1 MPTTFTSIP
10 YQLLLSSA
18 QRPMLCICSSLSDGK
33 NLSSNVCSIPQAALS
48 ATEKTNIIKKTGS
61 RSEMWRIVTFIFSTA
76 VAGVGAG
83 TWLIYFSR
91 KDICVWAGTIVTLPC
106 SYDYPSPYSS
116 AQVMWFH
123 ISADSIREI
132 AFHSDENKMSPSYR
146 ARVKYMGGYKRCSL
160 QITNVKLSDAGTYHF
175 RFETDHQQG
184 RWTSP
189 DSISLSVTELQ
200 VHVHPPRIG
209 NMFAAGETV
218 FMSCVAQ
225 GCAAPGRNFAL
236 YRNGVNLGQS
246 SKISAIY
253 NFDSQ
258 HAGTYTCRPIPPQNV
273 QSPGVVLALGYAPRY
288 TTVQISP
295 REAVRE
301 GDSVILT
308 CSSAG
313 APPAESFSW
322 YKEGENSRVPDSF
335 KPELRLW
342 SLDYRDHGEY
352 FCVARNPLGT
362 GRSRPVLL
370 NVTYSPKNTR
380 ILTSPKGDFMEGFAV
395 NLTCST
401 NANPPAERYAWYR
414 VNGGQPWTKGTA
426 QNLTFLSVRSHHS
439 GQYYCTAWNV
449 FGMGTSATITF
460 SVLYAPKNTSVLA
473 RPSTVIDAGSS
484 LTLTCSSQANP
495 AVENYTWYRINAAD
509 AWETRSGP
517 SYTIPEVS
525 LRASGQYYCE
535 ARNRI
540 GAHSS
545 PVLTVKVRGR
555 LKVIALASAV
565 GVSVALISLTVVVMI
580 SKNMHRVDTEN
591 LTEDKQRS
599 PEGDL
604 PASETLFRESTSETF
619 LLKSAKMSDIPEEP
633 EEVYESSHP
642 SIVPLKEAAQTT
654 EEPGKI
660 DYITVHYS
668 RMPSMDQVKVTNISP
683 DGEKKLKDD
692 PSVVY
697 TVLAKQPKH
706 GRE

>member
-1 MPTTFTSIP
+1 MCIHVSTDGWERLLKNIRTRAEMWVRIILTFIYST
-10 YQLLLSSA
+10 LLLS
-18 QRPMLCICSSLSDGK
+18 
-33 NLSSNVCSIPQAALS
+33 
-48 ATEKTNIIKKTGS
+48 
-61 RSEMWRIVTFIFSTA
+61 
-76 VAGVGAG
+76 GVRASK
-83 TWLIYFSR
+83 WLVYFSR
-91 KDICVWAGTIVTLPC
+91 TDICVWAGTTVTLPC
-106 SYDYPSPYSS
+106 RYDYPSPYSS
-116 AQVMWFH
+116 TRFMWFH
-123 ISADSIREI
+123 ISVEGRREI
-132 AFHSDENKMSPSYR
+132 AYHTDGNLLSLSYR
-146 ARVKYMGGYKRCSL
+146 DRVKYMGGHKRCSL
-160 QITNVKLSDAGTYHF
+160 QISNVKLSDAGMYHF
-175 RFETDHQQG
+175 RFETENQQE

-189 DSISLSVTELQ
+189 DAITLSVTELH

-218 FMSCVAQ
+218 FLSCVAR

-236 YRNGVNLGQS
+236 YRNGINLGQS
-246 SKISAIY
+246 SKLSTIY

-273 QSPGVVLALGYAPRY
+273 QSPGVTLALGYAPRY

-301 GDSVILT
+301 GDSVTLT
-308 CSSAG
+308 CSSDG
-313 APPAESFSW
+313 APPAESFAW
-322 YKEGENSRVPDSF
+322 FKEGESGSLPDSF

-362 GRSRPVLL
+362 DRSRLLLL

-380 ILTSPKGDFMEGFAV
+380 ILISPKGDIMEGFAV
-395 NLTCST
+395 NLTCSS
-401 NANPPAERYAWYR
+401 NANPPVEKYFWYK

-426 QNLTFLSVRSHHS
+426 QNLTFPSVRSHHA

-449 FGMGTSATITF
+449 LGMETSATISL

-473 RPSTVIDAGSS
+473 QPSTVIEAGSS

-495 AVENYTWYRINAAD
+495 AVENYTWHRINTAD

-517 SYTIPEVS
+517 SYTIAEVS
-525 LRASGQYYCE
+525 PRASGQYYCE

-565 GVSVALISLTVVVMI
+565 GVSIGLISLTVVVMI

-591 LTEDKQRS
+591 LEEEKQCS
-599 PEGDL
+599 PIVDL
-604 PASETLFRESTSETF
+604 PMDDTLFSESTSETF
-619 LLKSAKMSDIPEEP
+619 LLKSTKMSDIPEEP
-633 EEVYESSHP
+633 EEMYESSHP
-642 SIVPLKEAAQTT
+642 SIVPLKEAARSA
-654 EEPGKI
+654 EEKAKI
-660 DYITVHYS
+660 NYITVHYS
-668 RMPSMDQVKVTNISP
+668 RMPSPDQVKVTNIP
-683 DGEKKLKDD
+683 LHGGKKLKDG
-692 PSVVY
+692 PNVVL
-697 TVLAKQPKH
+697 TKQP
-706 GRE
+706 REGVEESAI